1 MTLEPQDPRPGRRG
15 YPSLP
20 PVEPN
25 TETTRRAER
34 PRDRQGLL
42 MLTSGDVAPSLG
54 ITHPGN
60 YKQAAYGGLFHY
72 VDTKSGDLSSTGNNR
87 VWFALQDVVN
97 HFAIK
102 SGAGKAPETKSSSE
116 LAHARWYEH
125 WNNIHQKA
133 LKTEEV
139 NRENGIYNG
148 DLHNQP
154 DPANRDIHLRL
165 WYGVRTKTLEGP
177 EFGDLQ
183 GTTNSTGSNLDNP
196 IRYGHMAPVEGE
208 SSDVVDFSNPHRPRR
223 R

>member
-1 MTLEPQDPRPGRRG
+1 MVRRNN
-15 YPSLP
+15 PIVPESI
-20 PVEPN
+20 
-25 TETTRRAER
+25 ETPASRAATR

-42 MLTSGDVAPSLG
+42 FLTSGDVAPSLG

-60 YKQAAYGGLFHY
+60 YKHAAYGEVPHY

-87 VWFALQDVVN
+87 VWFALQDIVN

-102 SGAGKAPETKSSSE
+102 SGAGKAPETKSASE
-116 LAHARWYEH
+116 LAHAPRYEH
-125 WNNIHQKA
+125 WYNIHQKA

-139 NRENGIYNG
+139 NRENGINNG

-165 WYGVRTKTLEGP
+165 RYGVRTKTIEGA
-177 EFGDLQ
+177 EFGDRQ

-208 SSDVVDFSNPHRPRR
+208 SSDVVDFSDPRRPRR